1 MEKQKDMENHIKQ
14 MELFMKENGRTI
26 SKKEKEKKYG
36 QMAQF
41 MKVSFIMGQKV
52 ELENL
57 LGGKVEEVMKENLR
71 IIR

>member
-1 MEKQKDMENHIKQ
+1 MIK
-14 MELFMKENGRTI
+14 MKEN
-26 SKKEKEKKYG
+26 EKKYG

-57 LGGKVEEVMKENLR
+57 LGGKVEELMKENLR
-71 IIR
+71 IIK